1 MKKRLFMILSAA
13 LLLLLAAC
21 TDTDV
26 VRKFSHMS
34 FEDITGAYPS
44 VAAPFGD
51 GKDGFVIS
59 ADGETFLHISADF
72 SAGTDD
78 IVVIT
83 PLAPFINAGLDVTR
97 LGGGLGADDE
107 SLSMTT
113 DFGSKSGKA
122 ATVADALFAA
132 VDADRSV
139 LSYHEELDHYVIA
152 LSAGKFEF
160 AKDHRTNDK
169 DLVFIL
175 DAALLKQAG
184 VDVNAVEGWVFA
196 KMDGMQLLLKP
207 FELL

>member
-1 MKKRLFMILSAA
+1 MKKRVFMILAAA
-13 LLLLLAAC
+13 LLLLTAC
-21 TDTDV
+21 ADTDV
-26 VRKFSHMS
+26 VRKFSRES
-34 FEDITGAYPS
+34 FEDIAENYPAVIGQTDTGYTVS
-44 VAAPFGD
+44 SD
-51 GKDGFVIS
+51 GK
-59 ADGETFLHISADF
+59 TMLRISADF

-83 PLAPFINAGLDVTR
+83 PLAPFINAGLDVSR
-97 LGGGLGADDE
+97 LGDGLGADDE
-107 SLSMTT
+107 SLYMTT

-122 ATVADALFAA
+122 DTAADALFAA

-152 LSAGKFEF
+152 LAAGKFEF

-175 DAALLKQAG
+175 NADLLAEAG
-184 VDVNAVEGWVFA
+184 VDANAVEGWIFA
-196 KMDGMQLLLKP
+196 EMDGMQLLLKP